1 MRSERGMTTRAGLL
15 LVLATVAMTAGC
27 QKPAG
32 STPLDTFLAAA
43 QKLPPPQREVMLR
56 DKLRAGG
63 RDWVFAQ
70 YALGNIYYDAASD
83 STKAGGAGGAAAM
96 LDSAR
101 VHFEQAARDTEFVE
115 AQVNLGSV
123 YDDLA
128 DQPGGPSERAARL
141 ANAEAAYKR
150 ALARRPGDEKARCN
164 LGALHVKKREY
175 PEAIAQ
181 FRLALAANPH
191 SALAHYNLAILF
203 ADAKI
208 YREAKVEWEAAAKA
222 DPKGDIGRRSR
233 SNVKIVEQM
242 MSAQVPANLDQKAPP
257 AKP

>member
-1 MRSERGMTTRAGLL
+1 MRNERGMTTRAGLL

-32 STPLDTFLAAA
+32 STPLDTFLAAS
-43 QKLPPPQREVMLR
+43 QKLPAPQRETMLR
-56 DKLRAGG
+56 QVIRGGG

-83 STKAGGAGGAAAM
+83 STKAVGAGGAAAM

-128 DQPGGPSERAARL
+128 DQPGGPSERATRL

-164 LGALHVKKREY
+164 LGALHVKRQQY
-175 PEAIAQ
+175 AEAMTQ
-181 FRLALAANPH
+181 FRQALADHPH

-208 YREAKVEWEAAAKA
+208 YREAKAEWQAAAKA
-222 DPKGDIGRRSR
+222 DPRGDIGRRSR
-233 SNVKIVEQM
+233 ANVKIVEKM
-242 MSAQVPANLDQKAPP
+242 MSAPVPDNLGQRPP
-257 AKP
+257 AQP